1 MLGIRAGYAWD
12 KVGIRSANVEIR
24 TTLGR
29 NKATKWSRDKVTK
42 LSRLKTNYRISQV
55 LIRVDPHQEKLGS
68 EVNYKLIYRSIV
80 QFTPPPLLFMC
91 HRITYNRPSNLR

>member
-1 MLGIRAGYAWD
+1 MLGIRTGYAWD

-55 LIRVDPHQEKLGS
+55 LIRGPPQMRTPSKS
-68 EVNYKLIYRSIV
+68 ERIINCTFSV
-80 QFTPPPLLFMC
+80 LFFIPAYSERYFQGC
-91 HRITYNRPSNLR
+91 